1 MIKNI
6 MALTKEDLD
15 NIKLPLSDEDYQMLR
30 REDAKSC
37 YKIWQ
42 LASPELREAFNKKE
56 AERVDNNRRPKI
68 GRFLSH
74 TTGAIADIGI
84 SRIKQFCDIGDDS
97 NDK

>member
-1 MIKNI
+1 

-15 NIKLPLSDEDYQMLR
+15 KIKLPLSDEDYRMLR

-56 AERVDNNRRPKI
+56 AERKYDIPHKK
-68 GRFLSH
+68 GCLSRFFPPIFLQ
-74 TTGAIADIGI
+74 GDIELQGD
-84 SRIKQFCDIGDDS
+84 IKA
-97 NDK
+97 K

>member
-56 AERVDNNRRPKI
+56 AERVDNNRRPKTELFGNYLTGKI
-68 GRFLSH
+68 LSL
-74 TTGAIADIGI
+74 AELVD
-84 SRIKQFCDIGDDS
+84 
-97 NDK
+97 

>member
-1 MIKNI
+1 

-15 NIKLPLSDEDYQMLR
+15 NIKLPLSEEDYQMLR

-56 AERVDNNRRPKI
+56 AELVNDNRYPKT
-68 GRFLSH
+68 GGFLNH
-74 TTGAIADIGI
+74 TTGRIAAVGKSWLEQLLIDW
-84 SRIKQFCDIGDDS
+84 DD
-97 NDK
+97 

>member
-1 MIKNI
+1 

-15 NIKLPLSDEDYQMLR
+15 KIKFPLSDEDYQMLR

-56 AERVDNNRRPKI
+56 SERVCDNKRTRKGCFNYFRHFEKI
-68 GRFLSH
+68 
-74 TTGAIADIGI
+74 TM
-84 SRIKQFCDIGDDS
+84 GDVIVDYW
-97 NDK
+97 DD